1 MKLTTPRFWETKKTS
16 EFTPEEWEAVCTN
29 CGHCCRLKLQDDE
42 TDDIYY
48 TDIVCQYFDAE
59 TCRCREYQN
68 RCTLV
73 PECLKLTS
81 ENIGNISWIPQN
93 CAYRCLYETGNLPDW
108 HPLITGKPLS
118 DKHSVK
124 GKVISEVMVS
134 EDDLEEHLTD
144 EDFNHV

>member
-1 MKLTTPRFWETKKTS
+1 MKLTTPRFWETKKPS
-16 EFTPEEWEAVCTN
+16 DFTPEEWEAVCTN

-118 DKHSVK
+118 DEHSVK

-134 EDDLEEHLTD
+134 KDDLEEHLTD